1 MAQRFIATAVTFL
14 TIAFLTGTASAQKV
28 DIQFDYSNAGDT
40 LAAFAQTDTTGID
53 HLIALPATKAVIA
66 KRATRDPKVN
76 AAVYKDSLLRVRA
89 GEKVKDDPF
98 QWQLCLGEQ
107 KRGSLRP
114 YLKQRP
120 TAFTRDYIQLCTTAN
135 NCSHPI
141 SPEAAV
147 EILDIDKQLSKAGPP
162 TG

>member
-1 MAQRFIATAVTFL
+1 MAQRFIAAAATFL
-14 TIAFLTGTASAQKV
+14 TIAFLTATASAQKV
-28 DIQFDYSNAGDT
+28 DIQFDYSNADAT

-98 QWQLCLGEQ
+98 QWQFCLGEQ
-107 KRGSLRP
+107 KTVQSPPLS
-114 YLKQRP
+114 Q
-120 TAFTRDYIQLCTTAN
+120 TASNRIYSGL
-135 NCSHPI
+135 HPALYN
-141 SPEAAV
+141 S
-147 EILDIDKQLSKAGPP
+147 KQLFTPHLPRSSSRNP
-162 TG
+162 